1 MFVPLLWGAV
11 VALTWFSWYEP
22 YVGLDMAPILKLR
35 NYSII
40 GGDSKIATPVDLT
53 GLYGGIPLPPV
64 PTKPPQQGGAIWTLW
79 NDSMTFFA
87 VMESGFLVIFPA
99 LKLFWMLIVWIVPMS
114 PKCFVLMVKI
124 QRFIGK
130 WAMLDVFCIG
140 TQLFIHEAG
149 KYITMKALPGLK
161 WMWFLLFF
169 SYTLDIFFAL
179 AVNSTIDS
187 VKQMAYI
194 LDNNNEAFTE
204 KHKASLLYA
213 QSTDENKQSKVSLEI
228 PEGVNASNY

>member
-1 MFVPLLWGAV
+1 
-11 VALTWFSWYEP
+11 
-22 YVGLDMAPILKLR
+22 
-35 NYSII
+35 
-40 GGDSKIATPVDLT
+40 
-53 GLYGGIPLPPV
+53 
-64 PTKPPQQGGAIWTLW
+64 
-79 NDSMTFFA
+79 MTFFA
-87 VMESGFLVIFPA
+87 IMESGFLVIFPA
-99 LKLFWMLIVWIVPMS
+99 LKLFWMMIVWVVPMS

-161 WMWFLLFF
+161 WMWFLLFL

-179 AVNSTIDS
+179 AVNSTIES

-194 LDNNNEAFTE
+194 LDNNNEVFSE
-204 KHKASLLYA
+204 KHKASLLYD
-213 QSTDENKQSKVSLEI
+213 QSTDENQHITKDKTTKVSLEY
-228 PEGVNASNY
+228 PEGQVNDSGY